1 MRGLLFSAFAALVCA
16 ASAAAQAPTATS
28 NSTPVLRSD
37 YVADDQL
44 YARLRVRLTYGDPNQ
59 PIVLDDQCPSG
70 NLWGE
75 GLTFERFLR
84 ATQTLNLGFT
94 VQTPSGQRV
103 QLSPVQVEVQR
114 PFFAWEP
121 VKCNV
126 ELHQITYVSPLFAIQ
141 RYSGQQFVVIP
152 DFYVRR
158 RPDDDWLEMT
168 SGALEQLAK
177 LVRVP
182 DPIAAQFGL
191 TAQRTLG
198 AAGDN
203 QTIRMGVSLP
213 LVPSAQDRTRAVW
226 TANPGLE
233 GGHLIRI
240 EATLENVGSIVAPT
254 SSAIPQTPEP
264 MDILRAAVTT
274 ERPQIETLQD
284 VVRVAAGNH
293 LEQFNSKD
301 SAAAAND
308 SCINVGNSLR
318 SQGLSTVDQALSIWA
333 LARTHP
339 RMAQRV
345 TPEMDLDQTAC
356 LRSWRGV
363 LQRTGIAL
371 GVNNPVVSPGVIDMS
386 GAIEGGTAVARFF
399 SRSTPQ
405 ERGAAASRIFV
416 SAPSFTDPSQFVFNH
431 TGQALTNNDQWSYNL
446 ANTSARMLDRI
457 DCFAYLAATTNAAAS
472 AWAIGQKGESQFA
485 VRLEFPASAGSA
497 RVGSLHVLPSLT
509 EPQRRAMLD
518 ALNAQSCG
526 TDDWRPALLFGQ

>member
-1 MRGLLFSAFAALVCA
+1 MRGLLFSASAALFCA
-16 ASAAAQAPTATS
+16 ASAIAQTPPTTSSATA
-28 NSTPVLRSD
+28 VLRSD
-37 YVADDQL
+37 YIADEQL

-59 PIVLDDQCPSG
+59 PIVLDDQCPRG

-94 VQTPSGQRV
+94 VQTPSGQSV
-103 QLSPVQVEVQR
+103 QLSPVQIEVQK
-114 PFFAWEP
+114 PVLPWEP

-126 ELHQITYVSPLFAIQ
+126 QLHQITYVSPLFSIQ
-141 RYSGQQFVVIP
+141 RYSGQQFFVSP
-152 DFYVRR
+152 DFYIRR
-158 RPDDDWLEMT
+158 RPDNDWLELT
-168 SGALEQLAK
+168 TGSLEQLAK

-213 LVPSAQDRTRAVW
+213 LTPSAQDRTRAVW

-233 GGHLIRI
+233 GGHLIHV

-254 SSAIPQTPEP
+254 SAAVPQAPEP

-274 ERPQIETLQD
+274 ERPQLETLQD
-284 VVRVAAGNH
+284 VIRVAAGNH
-293 LEQFNSKD
+293 LEQFNSKG
-301 SAAAAND
+301 SAAEAND
-308 SCINVGNSLR
+308 SCINVGNSFR
-318 SQGLSTVDQALSIWA
+318 AQGLSTVDQALSVWA

-339 RMAQRV
+339 RLAQRV

-356 LRSWRGV
+356 LRSWSGV
-363 LQRTGIAL
+363 LQRAGIAL
-371 GVNNPVVSPGVIDMS
+371 GVNNPVVSPGVNDMS
-386 GAIEGGTAVARFF
+386 ASIENGNAVARFF
-399 SRSTPQ
+399 SRTTPQ
-405 ERGAAASRIFV
+405 ERGVAASRFFV
-416 SAPSFTDPSQFVFNH
+416 SAPSFSDPSRLVFSH

-446 ANTSARMLDRI
+446 ADASARMLDRI
-457 DCFAYLAATTNAAAS
+457 DCFAYLAATNDAAAS
-472 AWAIGQKGESQFA
+472 AWAIGQRGDSQFA
-485 VRLEFPASAGSA
+485 VRLEFPATARSA

-509 EPQRRAMLD
+509 EPQRRAILD
-518 ALNAQSCG
+518 GLNAQSCG
-526 TDDWRPALLFGQ
+526 VDDWRPALLFGP